1 MQNENNNII
10 KTTNL
15 EIKENETTPIKKPR
29 KPRTKKADMIKKKKE
44 MEKEKLLTAPK
55 KRGRKPK
62 GGKIVK
68 GNSEII
74 NENVTEEIVI
84 LHLKCK
90 MSDLN
95 ENSDKINTLNSYDPH
110 IIKNIEPYNSNNDD
124 NKYEIIQNED
134 INSQENI
141 NLSLEETK
149 KDDYETSYKVTEKN
163 KKKNIQLK
171 LKELEKDLN
180 LNNITQNSACFW
192 CTYDY
197 QSPSVHI
204 PKTFFKN
211 KYEVYGSF
219 CSPECACAHLFKEDL
234 DTITKFERY
243 QLLNY
248 IYGKI
253 YNYNKDI
260 KPAPNPY
267 YTLNKFYG
275 NLTIQEYRQQL
286 EYDRLML
293 IIDKPLT
300 KVYPELH
307 EDNYE
312 FETIYDNKI
321 MLKKGNKQNKKD
333 VIKDVFNV

>member
-1 MQNENNNII
+1 MQNENKNVVI
-10 KTTNL
+10 KADL
-15 EIKENETTPIKKPR
+15 EIKDTSIPVKKTR

-44 MEKEKLLTAPK
+44 MEKEKLLTTPK

-68 GNSEII
+68 GNVEII
-74 NENVTEEIVI
+74 NENVTEEIII

-90 MSDLN
+90 ISDLN
-95 ENSDKINTLNSYDPH
+95 KNTDKINTLNSYDPN
-110 IIKNIEPYNSNNDD
+110 IIKHIEPYNSVNDD
-124 NKYEIIQNED
+124 NKYEVISND
-134 INSQENI
+134 FNNVNLHYKENDK
-141 NLSLEETK
+141 K
-149 KDDYETSYKVTEKN
+149 KDDNDTSSKIIDKN
-163 KKKNIQLK
+163 KKKIIQQK

-180 LNNITQNSACFW
+180 MNNISQNSACFW

-197 QSPSVHI
+197 QSQSVHI
-204 PKTFFKN
+204 PKTKFKN

-219 CSPECACAHLFKEDL
+219 CSPECACAYLFKENL

-260 KPAPNPY
+260 KPAPNPF
-267 YTLNKFYG
+267 YTLNKYYG
-275 NLTIQEYRQQL
+275 NLNIQEYRQQL
-286 EYDRLML
+286 EYDRLIL

-321 MLKKGNKQNKKD
+321 MLKKSNKQNKKD
-333 VIKDVFNV
+333 IIKDVFNV